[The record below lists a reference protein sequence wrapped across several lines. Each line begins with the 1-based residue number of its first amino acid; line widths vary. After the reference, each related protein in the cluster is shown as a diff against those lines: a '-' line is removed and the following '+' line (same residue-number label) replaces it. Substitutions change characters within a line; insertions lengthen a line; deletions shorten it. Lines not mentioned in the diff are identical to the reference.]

1 MIPLAK
7 RRPTKYPW
15 DSLRKP
21 GDSFTVKVRGTT
33 VGERDAHR
41 ERIENSANSQAYRLF
56 GKGGYRIEKRD
67 KAVTIWRVL

>member
-41 ERIENSANSQAYRLF
+41 ERIENSLNKQAHRLF
-56 GKGGYRIEKRD
+56 GAGGYRISKQPKGVTLW
-67 KAVTIWRVL
+67 KA

>member
-15 DSLRKP
+15 DSLRKS

-33 VGERDAHR
+33 VGERTAHR
-41 ERIENSANSQAYRLF
+41 ERIENSLNRGCHRLF
-56 GKGGYRIEKRD
+56 GSGGYRIEKLDRT
-67 KAVTIWRVL
+67 VTVWRA